1 MVVLRGEIGRRDLVL
16 FDLQSGVERRL
27 TRFSRDVTVGDF
39 DVSADGSE
47 IIFEREAESADVIL
61 IER

>member
-1 MVVLRGEIGRRDLVL
+1 MSKIMNTLIG
-16 FDLQSGVERRL
+16 FA
-27 TRFSRDVTVGDF
+27 RDVTVGDF

-47 IIFEREAESADVIL
+47 IVFARESESADVIL